1 MVYIMKKVIVIF
13 IVIISI
19 FFINGYL
26 INTHT
31 FKVTNKNITITNLP
45 ESYKGF
51 KIMQISDLLMS
62 SSKDIEML
70 ESIVKKVNDNKVD
83 IIVFTGD
90 LFNSKFTPSNEEI
103 NNITKILNKLDCK
116 LYKYAVI
123 GDNDNNETYKNIM
136 SNINFQVLDNASTY
150 VFYKD
155 IKPIKISG
163 VTNTENIDNTLA
175 TEDNYE
181 TAFNLVITHYPDY
194 MDELK
199 DKNIDVI
206 LAGHTL
212 NGQIKIPFYGGIIK
226 QKLGKNYLNS
236 EYEINNTKM
245 FISSGI
251 GTNNFKF
258 RLFNKPEIN
267 LFTFY

>member
-1 MVYIMKKVIVIF
+1 MKKVIVIF

-194 MDELK
+194 IDQLK
-199 DKNIDVI
+199 DKNIDII

-212 NGQIKIPFYGGIIK
+212 NGQIKIHFYGGIIK
-226 QKLGKNYLNS
+226 QKLGKNYLNN

>member
-1 MVYIMKKVIVIF
+1 MIKKNKKMVYIMKKVIVIF

-123 GDNDNNETYKNIM
+123 GDNDNNETYK
-136 SNINFQVLDNASTY
+136 
-150 VFYKD
+150 
-155 IKPIKISG
+155 KIF
-163 VTNTENIDNTLA
+163 V
-175 TEDNYE
+175 
-181 TAFNLVITHYPDY
+181 
-194 MDELK
+194 
-199 DKNIDVI
+199 
-206 LAGHTL
+206 
-212 NGQIKIPFYGGIIK
+212 
-226 QKLGKNYLNS
+226 GKYHS
-236 EYEINNTKM
+236 
-245 FISSGI
+245 
-251 GTNNFKF
+251 
-258 RLFNKPEIN
+258 
-267 LFTFY
+267 